1 VVFHS
6 YVSLPEGNVNLVG
19 GFDHLEK
26 YEFVNGKVDI
36 PYIMEHKTCLKP
48 AIFFFVVLAC
58 YPLRKTKNNDHQ
70 DKPTGGNTTGPA
82 VKQFAQRPRKSCT
95 CGKKSKKT
103 CVKHVKRGGHQRDN
117 MIY

>member
-36 PYIMEHKTCLKP
+36 PYIMEHKKMFETSNIL
-48 AIFFFVVLAC
+48 
-58 YPLRKTKNNDHQ
+58 LRGSCMLPFKKDQEQRSPRQTHRREYHRSSGQ
-70 DKPTGGNTTGPA
+70 TVCSETQ
-82 VKQFAQRPRKSCT
+82 KQLHMWQ
-95 CGKKSKKT
+95 KK
-103 CVKHVKRGGHQRDN
+103 
-117 MIY
+117 